1 MKNLKVLGAIAAT
14 FALAGALNAGSFIE
28 KDAKV
33 SFDQAIGIAQQ
44 NFGDATIKSVEIDEE
59 HGRLVYEIESYKE
72 GSESE
77 IKIIDAQSGEILKT
91 QTQKKLKPSKI
102 DYSQVKISAAD
113 ARTKALSANAGWD
126 FREVDLESNGG
137 KPVYEVKLRQG
148 MSKKEVL
155 IDAAT
160 GEQISQRQK

>member
-1 MKNLKVLGAIAAT
+1 MKNLKALGTIAAT
-14 FALAGALNAGSFIE
+14 FALVGALNAGSFSE

-33 SFDQAIGIAQQ
+33 SFDQAIEIAQQ
-44 NFGDATIKSVEIDEE
+44 NFKGSTIKSVDIDDE

-77 IKIIDAQSGEILKT
+77 IKIDAQSGEILKT

-113 ARTKALSANAGWD
+113 ARAKAL
-126 FREVDLESNGG
+126 R
-137 KPVYEVKLRQG
+137 
-148 MSKKEVL
+148 
-155 IDAAT
+155 
-160 GEQISQRQK
+160 

>member
-1 MKNLKVLGAIAAT
+1 MKNLKALDALAAT
-14 FALAGALNAGSFIE
+14 FALAGALNAGNFSE

-44 NFGDATIKSVEIDEE
+44 NFGDATIKSVEIDDE
-59 HGRLVYEIESYKE
+59 HGRLVYEIESHKE
-72 GSESE
+72 GSENE
-77 IKIIDAQSGEILKT
+77 IKIDAQSGEILKT

-113 ARTKALSANAGWD
+113 ARAKALSANAGWD
-126 FREVDLESNGG
+126 FREVDLKSNGG
-137 KPVYEVKLRQG
+137 KPAYEVKLRQG

-160 GEQISQRQK
+160 GEQILQRQK

>member
-1 MKNLKVLGAIAAT
+1 MKNLKALGALAAT
-14 FALAGALNAGSFIE
+14 CALVGALNAGNFSE

-44 NFGDATIKSVEIDEE
+44 NFGDATIKSVEIDDE
-59 HGRLVYEIESYKE
+59 HGRLVYEIESHKE
-72 GSESE
+72 GSENE
-77 IKIIDAQSGEILKT
+77 IKIDAQSGEILKT

-113 ARTKALSANAGWD
+113 ARAKALSVNAGWD
-126 FREVDLESNGG
+126 FREVDLKSNGG
-137 KPVYEVKLRQG
+137 KPAYEVKLRQG

-160 GEQISQRQK
+160 GEQILQRQK

>member
-1 MKNLKVLGAIAAT
+1 MKNLKALGALAAT
-14 FALAGALNAGSFIE
+14 FALVGALNAGNFSE

-44 NFGDATIKSVEIDEE
+44 NFGDATIKSVEIDDE

-72 GSESE
+72 GSEN
-77 IKIIDAQSGEILKT
+77 DAQSGEILKT

-113 ARTKALSANAGWD
+113 ARAKALSANVGWD

-137 KPVYEVKLRQG
+137 KPAYEVKLRQG

-160 GEQISQRQK
+160 GEQILQRQK